1 MFAAPQPPQAAPKA
15 PQAAAA
21 AAAARYRRAESI
33 APSAK
38 RAKTAD
44 EREPSRVADR
54 TVQDVARMNNKLMQ
68 TASRSR
74 VVFSLIANPTHL
86 RKNAEL
92 IQDMIQGDPVT
103 LTAFGIGDT
112 AGTFAY
118 QGFSTEIVGIS
129 MLKPYRNCDVIA
141 RDVNTELL
149 VITAG
154 RKKNVFPV
162 CTAIAIPETSTR
174 ASEPVRVR
182 PAAAKRPASPA
193 AAKRAASPAA
203 SQDDEDD
210 VGPVRSGGTMQLVGT
225 GSAAALPP
233 PLLLYTATSM
243 MLMSSDLA
251 QRAWSAIDYMAPG
264 LAFDAVNHKIVKSG
278 DEWDV
283 VQINPQTDSNG
294 LQNGQFWRMECCGVL
309 NDILLTMQ
317 EESDKYDQNSPKGRL
332 FNLTLELIANPSAS
346 RFIAK
351 ETVEFGATLSSISY
365 LFGRRVY

>member
-1 MFAAPQPPQAAPKA
+1 MFAAPQPPQTAPKA
-15 PQAAAA
+15 PQAAAE
-21 AAAARYRRAESI
+21 AAAARYRRAPSVA
-33 APSAK
+33 APPAK
-38 RAKTAD
+38 RAKTD
-44 EREPSRVADR
+44 EEREQSDVANR

-68 TASRSR
+68 TASHSR
-74 VVFSLIANPTHL
+74 VVFSLVANPTHL

-129 MLKPYRNCDVIA
+129 MLMPYRNCDVIA

-149 VITAG
+149 VVTAG

-162 CTAIAIPETSTR
+162 CTAIAIPETGAR
-174 ASEPVRVR
+174 AAEPVRVR
-182 PAAAKRPASPA
+182 PAAAARRSTSPTA
-193 AAKRAASPAA
+193 ANDTGPIRGGESL
-203 SQDDEDD
+203 QV
-210 VGPVRSGGTMQLVGT
+210 VGPKKLS
-225 GSAAALPP
+225 P

-278 DEWDV
+278 DEWAAE
-283 VQINPQTDSNG
+283 QINPQTDSNG
-294 LQNGQFWRMECCGVL
+294 LPNGQFGRMECCGVL
-309 NDILLTMQ
+309 NDILLTIQ

-351 ETVEFGATLSSISY
+351 ETIEFGATLSTISY
-365 LFGRRVY
+365 LFGRRAY

>member
-1 MFAAPQPPQAAPKA
+1 MFAAPQPPQTAAS
-15 PQAAAA
+15 AA
-21 AAAARYRRAESI
+21 AAAARYRRAESV

-44 EREPSRVADR
+44 EREPGRVADR

-68 TASRSR
+68 TASHSR

-118 QGFSTEIVGIS
+118 QGFSTEIVGIE
-129 MLKPYRNCDVIA
+129 MLMPYRNCDVIA

-149 VITAG
+149 VVTAG

-162 CTAIAIPETSTR
+162 CTAIAIPETGAR
-174 ASEPVRVR
+174 AAEPVRVR
-182 PAAAKRPASPA
+182 PAAAAKRPASP
-193 AAKRAASPAA
+193 
-203 SQDDEDD
+203 DDDDAD
-210 VGPVRSGGTMQLVGT
+210 VGPIRSGSTMQLVGA

-264 LAFDAVNHKIVKSG
+264 LAFDAVNHKIVKSS
-278 DEWDV
+278 DKWAV

-294 LQNGQFWRMECCGVL
+294 LQDGQFRRMECCGVL
-309 NDILLTMQ
+309 NDILLTIQ

-351 ETVEFGATLSSISY
+351 ETVEFGATLNKILY
-365 LFGRRVY
+365 LFGRQTY